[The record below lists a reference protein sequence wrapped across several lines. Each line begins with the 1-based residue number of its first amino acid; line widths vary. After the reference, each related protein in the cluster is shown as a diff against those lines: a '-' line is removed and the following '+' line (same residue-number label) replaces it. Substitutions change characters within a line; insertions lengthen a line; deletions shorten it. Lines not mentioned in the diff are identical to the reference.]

1 MRRAILGWSISVLVL
16 VLGLATAALVAEN
29 RRRGSELDLLQ
40 RWCEAQERKNEL
52 QRTMNAR
59 AEWTLLGQE
68 PPPTLAVRAEVD
80 A

>member
-1 MRRAILGWSISVLVL
+1 MRRALMGWSAAVLVL

-52 QRTMNAR
+52 QRTENAR
-59 AEWTLLGQE
+59 SEWTLLGQE
-68 PPPTLAVRAEVD
+68 PPRTPARAEVD